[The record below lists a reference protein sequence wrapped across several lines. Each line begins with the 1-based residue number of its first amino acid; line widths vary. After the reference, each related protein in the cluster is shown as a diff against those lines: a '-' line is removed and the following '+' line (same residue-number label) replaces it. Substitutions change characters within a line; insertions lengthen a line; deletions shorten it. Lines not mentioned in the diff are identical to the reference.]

1 MGQTPQ
7 KAQRPEFRNIN
18 VSDLR
23 NYRLPLAGKLSI
35 LHRVS
40 GLAMFLAL
48 PFVMALVTSM
58 FTTEA
63 KFDAA
68 MSILSHP
75 LVKLIA
81 LGLVW
86 AIMHHAVAGVRYL
99 ILDAHIKV
107 SKEGGHQTAIIVFVV
122 SLILTALIAVKMF
135 I

>member
-23 NYRLPLAGKLSI
+23 KYRLPLAGKLSI

-40 GLAMFLAL
+40 GMAMFVSL
-48 PFVMALVTSM
+48 PFVFALLVSM

-63 KFDAA
+63 RFATA
-68 MSILSHP
+68 LTVLGHP

-86 AIMHHAVAGVRYL
+86 AILHHAVAGIRYL
-99 ILDAHIKV
+99 LLDAHYKV
-107 SKEGGHQTAIIVFVV
+107 SKEGGHQTAIVVFIV
-122 SLILTALIAVKMF
+122 SLVLTALVAVKMF

>member
-7 KAQRPEFRNIN
+7 KAQRPEFRNIH

-48 PFVMALVTSM
+48 PFVLALVTSM
-58 FTTEA
+58 FTTAE
-63 KFDAA
+63 KFAGA
-68 MSILSHP
+68 MSVLGNP

-99 ILDAHIKV
+99 LLDAHVKV
-107 SKEGGHQTAIIVFVV
+107 STEGGHQTAIVVFAV
-122 SLILTALIAVKMF
+122 SLILTALVAVKMF

>member
-7 KAQRPEFRNIN
+7 KAQRPEFRNIH

-40 GLAMFLAL
+40 GLAMFFAL
-48 PFVMALVTSM
+48 PFVLALVASM
-58 FTTEA
+58 FTTA
-63 KFDAA
+63 DKFASA
-68 MSILSHP
+68 VSVLSNP

-99 ILDAHIKV
+99 LLDTHYKV
-107 SKEGGHQTAIIVFVV
+107 SKEGGHQTAIVVFIV
-122 SLILTALIAVKMF
+122 SLLLTAVVAVKMF